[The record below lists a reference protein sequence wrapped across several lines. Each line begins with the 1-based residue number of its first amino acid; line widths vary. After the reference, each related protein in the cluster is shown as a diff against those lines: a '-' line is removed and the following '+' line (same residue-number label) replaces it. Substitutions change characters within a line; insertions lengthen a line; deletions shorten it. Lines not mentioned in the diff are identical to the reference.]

1 MRMSPSPRAMLAMPS
16 LAVLACAL
24 LSGCSSPKP
33 PDEERRPEPQAQP
46 KSALVE
52 TANAY
57 KDSARASVT
66 ATEDAAKREQAT
78 LDAATQ

>member
-1 MRMSPSPRAMLAMPS
+1 MSMSRRPCAVRALPF
-16 LAVLACAL
+16 LAVLSCVL
-24 LSGCSSPKP
+24 LAGCSSPKP

-57 KDSARASVT
+57 KDAARTSVT
-66 ATEDAAKREQAT
+66 ATEDAAKREQAE
-78 LDAATQ
+78 LDAASQ

>member
-1 MRMSPSPRAMLAMPS
+1 MRISRIPRAVRAMPS
-16 LAVLACAL
+16 IVVLACVL
-24 LSGCSSPKP
+24 LSACSMPKS

-57 KDSARASVT
+57 KDRARASV
-66 ATEDAAKREQAT
+66 AASEDAAKREQAK

>member
-1 MRMSPSPRAMLAMPS
+1 MRMPRIPPAIRALPV

-24 LSGCSSPKP
+24 LPGCSAPKP
-33 PDEERRPEPQAQP
+33 PDEERRPAPQAQAT
-46 KSALVE
+46 SALVE

-57 KDSARASVT
+57 KDSARASVA
-66 ATEDAAKREQAT
+66 ATEDAARREQAA

>member
-1 MRMSPSPRAMLAMPS
+1 MSMSRRPRAVRAMPS
-16 LAVLACAL
+16 LAMLACVL
-24 LSGCSSPKP
+24 LAGCSSPKP

-57 KDSARASVT
+57 KDAARTSVT
-66 ATEDAAKREQAT
+66 ATENAAKREQAE

>member
-1 MRMSPSPRAMLAMPS
+1 MRMSRKPRAIRAMPS
-16 LAVLACAL
+16 LAVLACVL

-33 PDEERRPEPQAQP
+33 PDEERRPEPQAQS

-57 KDSARASVT
+57 KDAARTSVT
-66 ATEDAAKREQAT
+66 ATEGAAKREQAE

>member
-1 MRMSPSPRAMLAMPS
+1 MRLSRIPQAVCAMPPMV
-16 LAVLACAL
+16 VLACVL
-24 LSGCSSPKP
+24 LSGCSGPKT

-57 KDSARASVT
+57 KERARASVS
-66 ATEDAAKREQAT
+66 ASEDAAKREQAT

>member
-1 MRMSPSPRAMLAMPS
+1 MRMSRNPRAIRAMPS
-16 LAVLACAL
+16 LGVLACL
-24 LSGCSSPKP
+24 LLAGCSSPTP

-46 KSALVE
+46 KSELVE

-57 KDSARASVT
+57 KDAARTSVT
-66 ATEDAAKREQAT
+66 ATEDAAKREQAE

>member
-1 MRMSPSPRAMLAMPS
+1 MPS
-16 LAVLACAL
+16 LAVLACVL
-24 LSGCSSPKP
+24 LAGCSSPKP
-33 PDEERRPEPQAQP
+33 PDEERRPEPHAQPQSQP

-57 KDSARASVT
+57 KGAAHASV
-66 ATEDAAKREQAT
+66 AASEDAAKREQAA

>member
-1 MRMSPSPRAMLAMPS
+1 MHMSRNPRAIRAMPS
-16 LAVLACAL
+16 LAVLACVL

-66 ATEDAAKREQAT
+66 ATEDAAKREQAE
-78 LDAATQ
+78 LDAVTQ

>member
-1 MRMSPSPRAMLAMPS
+1 MSMSHSPRAIHAMPF
-16 LAVLACAL
+16 LTALACVL
-24 LSGCSSPKP
+24 LAGCSSPKP

-46 KSALVE
+46 NSALVE

-57 KDSARASVT
+57 KDAARASVS
-66 ATEDAAKREQAT
+66 ASEDAAKSEQAK

>member
-1 MRMSPSPRAMLAMPS
+1 MRMSRKPRAIRAMPS
-16 LAVLACAL
+16 LAVLACLL

-57 KDSARASVT
+57 KDAARASVT
-66 ATEDAAKREQAT
+66 ATEGAAKREQAE

>member
-1 MRMSPSPRAMLAMPS
+1 MFMSRAMPPVV
-16 LAVLACAL
+16 VLACVL
-24 LSGCSSPKP
+24 LSACTAPKP
-33 PDEERRPEPQAQP
+33 PEEERRPEPQAQP

-57 KDSARASVT
+57 KGAATASVT
-66 ATEDAAKREQAT
+66 ATEDAAKREQAE

>member
-1 MRMSPSPRAMLAMPS
+1 MRISRIPRAGRAMPPIV
-16 LAVLACAL
+16 VLACVL
-24 LSGCSSPKP
+24 LAACSMPKS

-57 KDSARASVT
+57 KYRARASV
-66 ATEDAAKREQAT
+66 AASEDAAKREQAK

>member
-1 MRMSPSPRAMLAMPS
+1 MRISRSPSAIRAIPLFV
-16 LAVLACAL
+16 VLTCVLMA
-24 LSGCSSPKP
+24 GCSSPKP
-33 PDEERRPEPQAQP
+33 PDEERRPEPQAKP
-46 KSALVE
+46 KAALVQ

-66 ATEDAAKREQAT
+66 ATEDAAKREQAA